1 MRGESYLGLFVALCP
16 VDVGFVS
23 ESFQEASSEV
33 VVQRNDLL
41 VDEIFPVLCHTML
54 LHSIRNINQ

>member
-23 ESFQEASSEV
+23 QSFQEASSEV
-33 VVQRNDLL
+33 VVQRDDLL
-41 VDEIFPVLCHTML
+41 IDEIFPVLGHTML
-54 LHSIRNINQ
+54 LHSIKKINR